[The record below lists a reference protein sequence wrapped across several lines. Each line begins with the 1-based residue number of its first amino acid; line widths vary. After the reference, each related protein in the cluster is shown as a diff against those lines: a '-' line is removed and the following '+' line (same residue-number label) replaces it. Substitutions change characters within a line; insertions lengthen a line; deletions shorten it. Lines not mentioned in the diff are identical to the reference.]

1 MAKKDKKDTNKSGA
15 DKPIQ
20 PAESG
25 QALSPFEEMERWFES
40 HYPRRWM
47 HPFHMDWPTWGDFA
61 GSFEGHMPKV
71 DVVERDDEVV
81 VRAEVPGVEKKDLD
95 VSVSENS
102 VTIKGE
108 TSHETKEEKGDYV
121 RSELSRGTFSR
132 MVSLPGTVDAD
143 QAKATFKDGILELSL
158 PKMEKSKRKSIE
170 ID

>member
-1 MAKKDKKDTNKSGA
+1 MLFRSVNDMAKKDKKDTTKSGV

-40 HYPRRWM
+40 HYPRGWM
-47 HPFHMDWPTWGDFA
+47 RPFHRDWPTWGDFA
-61 GSFEGHMPKV
+61 APFESRMP
-71 DVVERDDEVV
+71 
-81 VRAEVPGVEKKDLD
+81 KDLD

-132 MVSLPGTVDAD
+132 MVSLPGTVDAEK
-143 QAKATFKDGILELSL
+143 AKATFKDGILELSL
-158 PKMEKSKRKSIE
+158 PKVEKSKRKSVA